1 MKQAQT
7 RERARFSIGDRVVY
21 LKFFEYP
28 GRGFEPHER
37 QQIEALSIGERV
49 TIRDHVIERVE
60 DKKDDTAEA
69 WGLLAGLMVFLGLAF
84 WLFRTAWHAISAHGW
99 MYAASAKLSALL
111 NGIVMRPPGDA
122 LGAAVK
128 VIESPSPGLILLS
141 LFLILVIS
149 LAISAATAFATRCF
163 VAQAVEEM
171 INGESTSSRYAAL
184 LDVLVP
190 TVAVIVFMLCRS
202 SGFGLQASLFD
213 GATVIG
219 IGLLVSHRLT
229 RPKRPRS

>member
-84 WLFRTAWHAISAHGW
+84 WLIRSAWHAISAHGW
-99 MYAASAKLSALL
+99 MYAASAKVGAFFSGMVIRGL
-111 NGIVMRPPGDA
+111 GDA
-122 LGAAVK
+122 MGATVK
-128 VIESPSPGLILLS
+128 VVESPSALQISLS
-141 LFLILVIS
+141 LLLILVIS
-149 LAISAATAFATRCF
+149 LAISAAAAFATGYF
-163 VAQAVEEM
+163 VSQAVEGM

-202 SGFGLQASLFD
+202 SEFGLQASLFD

-229 RPKRPRS
+229 RPKHPRS

>member
-1 MKQAQT
+1 MKQTQA

-21 LKFFEYP
+21 LKFFDYP

-99 MYAASAKLSALL
+99 MYAASAKLSAFL

-141 LFLILVIS
+141 LFLILVS
-149 LAISAATAFATRCF
+149 SAATAFATRCF

-190 TVAVIVFMLCRS
+190 TVAVIVIVIVFMLCRS